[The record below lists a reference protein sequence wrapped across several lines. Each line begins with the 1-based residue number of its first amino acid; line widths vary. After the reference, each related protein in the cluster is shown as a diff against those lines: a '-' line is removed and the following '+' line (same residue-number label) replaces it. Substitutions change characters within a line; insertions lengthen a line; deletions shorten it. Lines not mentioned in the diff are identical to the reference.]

1 MTKIRIVAFV
11 AGLLFLSAVNASN
24 AQEPASQVTPTN
36 VQTEEQQQKEK
47 EAAEKQATTLLEQI
61 VGEVQML
68 RLPENRIRVQ
78 IAAADMLW
86 KRNESRARSMFSL
99 AGDGLAEVMRGTDNV
114 SQRWT
119 GQLRQE
125 LVLTAAQHDASLAY
139 QLLATT
145 QSVSTPTESV
155 SNFRR
160 PGFDANL
167 EQSLLAR
174 VAATDPKLAA
184 QKVEEALAGGQYP
197 GSLPQVLAALQT
209 QDKEA
214 ASKLTAKVVSKL
226 QSENML
232 ANQQAATLALV
243 LLRSGAMPAQIS
255 TATSPVVSQ
264 SSSVRAQPV
273 LGESVF
279 QNLMNTVIDAALR
292 TTRQPANTGGGN
304 NGGNNGRGRGNF
316 GAAQSSNQS
325 APTDAQLEQQN
336 GRRLLQGLQTLLPQ
350 IDQYLPARGTA
361 VRNKLT
367 ELGMGNNSRMGF
379 DQIST
384 LMQQGSA
391 DTLLAAAP
399 SAPAPLQSRLY
410 QQAAQK
416 ALDEGN
422 VDRARQIANDHLD
435 ATTRDRVL
443 QKVDFQVT
451 AKKVQA
457 QNVDELRQTLAN
469 LHSDEE
475 RIDLLLQLAEQAQD
489 VTKAGAAATT
499 DDEETKQA
507 LSFLNEAQRLV
518 NRRAT
523 NYSQFD
529 QQLRVADAFATVE
542 PSRSFEV
549 LDPGISQINELLSA
563 AALLSGFEVNI
574 FRDGEMPLDGGSGL
588 SDMVKRYGQELGRLA
603 KIDFAR
609 AETSASRFQLAEPR
623 LMTQL
628 AIVRSV
634 LGVPQVAS
642 TNSGFGFGR
651 FGRRGQ

>member
-1 MTKIRIVAFV
+1 MTKLRIMAFV
-11 AGLLFLSAVNASN
+11 AGLLILSAVQVIS
-24 AQEPASQVTPTN
+24 AQAQVTPTTA
-36 VQTEEQQQKEK
+36 QTEEQQQKEK
-47 EAAEKQATTLLEQI
+47 EAAEKQATALLEQI

-78 IAAADMLW
+78 IAAGDMLW
-86 KRNESRARSMFSL
+86 KRNEARARSMFSL
-99 AGDGLAEVMRGTDNV
+99 AADGLVEVMRGTNNGWE
-114 SQRWT
+114 RWA

-139 QLLATT
+139 QLLAAT
-145 QSVSTPTESV
+145 QSLSPPTEAVGS
-155 SNFRR
+155 FRR
-160 PGFDANL
+160 QSPDANL
-167 EQSLLAR
+167 EQTLLAR

-197 GSLPQVLAALQT
+197 GSLPQVLTALQS

-232 ANQQAATLALV
+232 ANQQAATLALI
-243 LLRSGAMPAQIS
+243 LLRSGSVSAQGS
-255 TATSPVVSQ
+255 TATPTGVGQ
-264 SSSVRAQPV
+264 ASSNRAQPV
-273 LGESVF
+273 LGETAF

-292 TTRQPANTGGGN
+292 TTRQPPNTAGGGS

-316 GAAQSSNQS
+316 GAAQGSNQS
-325 APTDAQLEQQN
+325 APTDAQIEQQN
-336 GRRLLQGLQTLLPQ
+336 GRRILSGLQTLLPQ
-350 IDQYLPARGTA
+350 IDQYLPARGAA
-361 VRNKLT
+361 VRNKMT
-367 ELGMGNNSRMGF
+367 ELGMANNSRMGF
-379 DQIST
+379 DQIGT

-443 QKVDFQVT
+443 QKVDFQVI

-457 QNVDELRQTLAN
+457 QNFDELRQTLAS
-469 LHSDEE
+469 LHSDDE
-475 RIDLLLQLAEQAQD
+475 RIDLLLQLADQAQD
-489 VTKAGAAATT
+489 VPKDGTTAPT
-499 DDEETKQA
+499 DDQTKLA
-507 LSFLNEAQRLV
+507 LNFLNEAQRLV

-523 NYSQFD
+523 NYGQFE
-529 QQLRVADAFATVE
+529 QQLRVADAFAAVE
-542 PSRSFEV
+542 LSRSFEV

-574 FRDGEMPLDGGSGL
+574 FRDGEMPLEGGSGL
-588 SDMVKRYGQELGRLA
+588 SDMVKRYGQELGRFA
-603 KIDFAR
+603 KLDFAR

-634 LGVPQVAS
+634 LGVPQVAPAD
-642 TNSGFGFGR
+642 NGFRFGFV
-651 FGRRGQ
+651 GRRGQ

>member
-1 MTKIRIVAFV
+1 MTKVRIMAFV
-11 AGLLFLSAVNASN
+11 ASLLILSANVSS
-24 AQEPASQVTPTN
+24 AQEPASQVTPTSA
-36 VQTEEQQQKEK
+36 QTEEQQQKEK
-47 EAAEKQATTLLEQI
+47 EAAEKQATALLEQI

-99 AGDGLAEVMRGTDNV
+99 AGDGLAEVMRSTDNG
-114 SQRWT
+114 SQRWA

-125 LVLTAAQHDASLAY
+125 LVLTAAQHDAPLAY

-145 QSVSTPTESV
+145 QSLSPPAETAG
-155 SNFRR
+155 NFRR
-160 PGFDANL
+160 PSPDADL
-167 EQSLLAR
+167 EQTLLAR

-197 GSLPQVLAALQT
+197 GSLPQVLAALQS
-209 QDKEA
+209 QDKDA

-226 QSENML
+226 QSENMP
-232 ANQQAATLALV
+232 ANQQAAALALT
-243 LLRSGAMPAQIS
+243 LLRSGPAPP
-255 TATSPVVSQ
+255 PVSSAAPSVVGQ
-264 SSSVRAQPV
+264 SSSIRAQPV
-273 LGESVF
+273 LGETAF

-292 TTRQPANTGGGN
+292 TTRQPANTTG
-304 NGGNNGRGRGNF
+304 GGNNGRGRGNF
-316 GAAQSSNQS
+316 GAQQSANQS
-325 APTDAQLEQQN
+325 APTDGQIEQQN
-336 GRRLLQGLQTLLPQ
+336 GRRLLSGLQMLLPQ
-350 IDQYLPARGTA
+350 IDQYLPARGAA
-361 VRNKLT
+361 VRNKMT
-367 ELGMGNNSRMGF
+367 ELGMSNNSRMGF

-384 LMQQGSA
+384 LMQQGTA

-422 VDRARQIANDHLD
+422 ADRARQIANDHLD

-457 QNVDELRQTLAN
+457 QNFDELRQTLAS
-469 LHSDEE
+469 LHSDDE
-475 RIDLLLQLAEQAQD
+475 RIDLLLQLADQAQE
-489 VTKAGAAATT
+489 VTKDEATANT
-499 DDEETKQA
+499 NDQRKLA
-507 LSFLNEAQRLV
+507 LSYLNEAQRLV

-523 NYSQFD
+523 NYGQFE

-542 PSRSFEV
+542 PPRSFEV

-574 FRDGEMPLDGGSGL
+574 FRDGEMPLEGGSGL
-588 SDMVKRYGQELGRLA
+588 SDMVKRYGQELGQLA
-603 KIDFAR
+603 KLDFAR
-609 AETSASRFQLAEPR
+609 AESSASKFQLAEPR

-634 LGVPQVAS
+634 LGVPQAAPA
-642 TNSGFGFGR
+642 NNGFGFGGR